1 MTLIQ
6 EKVNQAIEIL
16 KEQETDMWL
25 TFVRE
30 TSGVRDPA
38 LDLLIGANDLT
49 WESALIFTRAG
60 NRIAIIGNLEK
71 DAVSRLGVFD
81 EILGYDKSVRELLRE
96 TITRLNPDRIA
107 VNTSRN
113 NVHADGLTHAM
124 YEFLKE
130 YLAGTPYADRLVSAE
145 PIINALRGRKTAT
158 ELARIRKAVEITDEI
173 FKKTYAF
180 IKVGMTEIEVGAYMH
195 KLVREYGVREHRC
208 GAVATLAPVASKLPD
223 SIGIG
228 LAWPA
233 ENCPAV
239 NSGPNSPVG
248 HNGPTDIK
256 IERGH
261 IIHFDFGVKYED
273 YCSDIQHVCYVLREG
288 ETEVPVEI
296 QRGFITLRTAVE
308 KSREAMQVGVTG
320 NSIDTISREILTD
333 SGYPEYPYALGHQLG
348 RVAHDGGALLGP
360 LWEKYGDSPNQKLEV
375 GQVFT
380 IEPGLAIP
388 GYGYLGLEEDVVMT
402 ANGAEY
408 IGEPQRE
415 IILIKG

>member
-16 KEQETDMWL
+16 KEQGTDLWL

-38 LDLLIGANDLT
+38 LDFLIGANDLT
-49 WESALIFTRAG
+49 WPSALILTKQG
-60 NRIAIIGNLEK
+60 EKIAVIGNLEK
-71 DAVSRLGVFD
+71 DSLQRLEVYTQ
-81 EILGYDKSVRELLRE
+81 ILGYDTAVSGLLRD

-124 YEFLKE
+124 YEFLRE

-145 PIINALRGRKTAT
+145 PVISALRGRKTPA
-158 ELARIRKAVEITDEI
+158 EQARIRRAVEITDDI
-173 FKKTYAF
+173 FQKTFDF
-180 IKVGMTEIEVGAYMH
+180 IKVGMTEIEIGEYMQ
-195 KLVREYGVREHRC
+195 KLARDYGV
-208 GAVATLAPVASKLPD
+208 
-223 SIGIG
+223 G

-239 NSGPNSPVG
+239 NSGPDSPVG
-248 HNGPTDIK
+248 HNGPTGIK
-256 IERGH
+256 VQRGH
-261 IIHFDFGVKYED
+261 LIHFDFGVKYED
-273 YCSDIQHVCYVLREG
+273 YCSDIQHICYVLREG
-288 ETEVPVEI
+288 ETEAPIEV
-296 QRGFITLRTAVE
+296 QRGFITIRTAIE
-308 KSREAMQVGVTG
+308 KSREAMKAGVTG
-320 NSIDTISREILTD
+320 NSIDVISRGIVTD

-360 LWEKYGDSPNQKLEV
+360 LWEKYGDSPNQKLEL

-380 IEPGLAIP
+380 IEPGLAVP
-388 GYGYLGLEEDVVMT
+388 GYGYMGLEEDVLIT
-402 ANGAEY
+402 ERGAEY
-408 IGEPQRE
+408 FTEPQRE
-415 IILIKG
+415 IVLLKG

>member
-6 EKVNQAIEIL
+6 EKVSQAIDIL
-16 KEQETDMWL
+16 KEQGADMWL

-49 WESALIFTRAG
+49 WPSALILTRKG
-60 NRIAIIGNLEK
+60 GKIAIIGNLEK
-71 DAVSRLGVFD
+71 EAVQRLDVFD
-81 EILGYDKSVRELLRE
+81 EIIGYDTAVSGALRE
-96 TITRLNPDRIA
+96 AIIRLNPDRIA
-107 VNTSRN
+107 VNTSKN

-124 YEFLKE
+124 YKMLRD
-130 YLAGTPYADRLVSAE
+130 YLSGTPYADRLVSAE
-145 PIINALRGRKTAT
+145 PVINALRGRKTPA
-158 ELARIRKAVEITDEI
+158 ELERIRKAVDITNEIYE
-173 FKKTYAF
+173 KTFTF
-180 IKVGMTEIEVGAYMH
+180 IKVGMTEIEVGEYMH
-195 KLVREYGVREHRC
+195 KLAREYGV
-208 GAVATLAPVASKLPD
+208 
-223 SIGIG
+223 G

-248 HNGPTDIK
+248 HNGPTDIQ

-261 IIHFDFGVKYED
+261 IIHFDFGVKYEE
-273 YCSDIQHVCYVLREG
+273 YCSDIQRVAYVLREG
-288 ETEVPVEI
+288 ETEAPIEV
-296 QRGFITLRTAVE
+296 QRGFITLRTAIE
-308 KSREAMQVGVTG
+308 HSRVAMKAGVTG
-320 NSIDTISREILTD
+320 NSIDVISREVLTD
-333 SGYPEYPYALGHQLG
+333 SGYPEFNYALGHQLG

-375 GQVFT
+375 GQVYT
-380 IEPGLAIP
+380 IEPGLAVP

-402 ANGAEY
+402 HTGTEY

-415 IILIKG
+415 IVLLKGLL

>member
-6 EKVNQAIEIL
+6 EKAKQALQIL
-16 KEQETDMWL
+16 QEQQTDMWL

-49 WESALIFTRAG
+49 WQSALILTRKG
-60 NRIAIIGNLEK
+60 EKIAIIGNLER
-71 DAVSRLGVFD
+71 DALARLGVFD
-81 EILGYDKSVRELLRE
+81 EILGYDKSIRELLRE
-96 TITRLNPDRIA
+96 TIARLNPDRIA

-124 YEFLKE
+124 YEILRE
-130 YLAGTPYADRLVSAE
+130 YLADTPYRDRLVSAE
-145 PIINALRGRKTAT
+145 AVISALRGRKTPA
-158 ELARIRKAVEITDEI
+158 EQARIRKAVEITDEI
-173 FKKTYAF
+173 FRQTFDF
-180 IKVGMTEIEVGAYMH
+180 IKAGMTEIEIGEYMQ
-195 KLVREYGVREHRC
+195 KLASEHGV
-208 GAVATLAPVASKLPD
+208 
-223 SIGIG
+223 G

-248 HNGPTDIK
+248 HNGPTEIK
-256 IERGH
+256 VERGH
-261 IIHFDFGVKYED
+261 LLHFDFGVRYEE
-273 YCSDIQHVCYVLREG
+273 YCSDIQRVAYILRED
-288 ETEVPVEI
+288 ETEAPAAV
-296 QRGFITLRTAVE
+296 QRGFLTIRTAIE
-308 KSREAMQVGVTG
+308 KSHAAMKAGVTG
-320 NSIDTISREILTD
+320 NSIDVIAREIVID
-333 SGYPEYPYALGHQLG
+333 AGYPDYPYALGHQLG

-380 IEPGLAIP
+380 IEPGLAVS
-388 GYGYLGLEEDVVMT
+388 GYGYLGLEEDVVVT

-408 IGEPQRE
+408 FTKPQTE
-415 IILIKG
+415 LVLLKG

>member
-6 EKVNQAIEIL
+6 EKVHQAIEIL
-16 KEQETDMWL
+16 KEQQTDMWL

-30 TSGVRDPA
+30 TSGVRDPV
-38 LDLLIGANDLT
+38 LDFLIGSNDLT
-49 WESALIFTRAG
+49 WPSALIFTRKG
-60 NRIAIIGNLEK
+60 ERIAIIGNLEK
-71 DAVSRLGVFD
+71 DALQRLNVFD
-81 EILGYDKSVRELLRE
+81 EIIGYDTAVSEPLRT
-96 TITRLNPDRIA
+96 TITRLNPDHIA

-130 YLAGTPYADRLVSAE
+130 YLTGTPYAERLVSAE
-145 PIINALRGRKTAT
+145 PIINSLRGRKTSA
-158 ELARIRKAVEITDEI
+158 ELARIHKAVEITDEI
-173 FKKTYAF
+173 YKKTYDF
-180 IKVGMTEIEVGAYMH
+180 IRVGMTEIEVGEYMH
-195 KLVREYGVREHRC
+195 KLANEYGV
-208 GAVATLAPVASKLPD
+208 
-223 SIGIG
+223 G

-273 YCSDIQHVCYVLREG
+273 YCSDIQHVAYVLREG
-288 ETEVPVEI
+288 ETEAPIEI

-308 KSREAMQVGVTG
+308 KSREHMKPGVTG
-320 NSIDTISREILTD
+320 NSVDTISREIITD
-333 SGYPEYPYALGHQLG
+333 SGYPEFNYALGHQLG

-360 LWEKYGDSPNQKLEV
+360 LWEKYGDSPNQKLEA

-380 IEPGLAIP
+380 IEPGLAVQ

-402 ANGAEY
+402 DKGAEY
-408 IGEPQRE
+408 IGDPQRE